1 MYSLFILSFI
11 ALLLSLALTPLLRD
25 LSLRL
30 GFVDQPDGRRKVH
43 ARAVPRMGG
52 VPILVSYAG
61 AYAVLLLLPLRAGNL
76 LQKQSSMIGSVLPP
90 VAIIFLTGLLDDWL
104 DLKPWQKLLG
114 EFGAAI
120 WAWEAGVRIV
130 GVAGRT
136 PKPWCSLLLTI
147 AWLILCSNAFNLIDG
162 VDGLATGVGLAA
174 TLTIMIAGILHGDV
188 ALGLATAPLAGCLI
202 GFLRYNFNPASIFLG
217 DSGSLLIGFLLGSYG
232 VIWSQ
237 KSATMLGMA
246 APALALGVP
255 LLEVGLSIMRR
266 FVRNEPIFAGDR
278 GHIHHRLLDR
288 GFTPR
293 RVALLLYG
301 ACGVAAI
308 LSLLQSAIHGR
319 LAGLAIVFFALVA
332 WAGIQ
337 YLGYAEFGAARRFL
351 AGVFFRPML
360 SAHVQLELLK
370 RSLATASTV
379 EQCWS
384 AIEQTG
390 LSVGYSHMTARLG
403 AARFATAP
411 DRTRSSS
418 FWQFRLNLGEDC
430 WINITQEVGCSA
442 QPILLMPFTEALQ
455 KVLPKKIAELSV
467 SGRRLAAD
475 PVESLVNLAAAVAR
489 PERHSP
495 ARNSSTT
502 TVMSSDCEAPSVKAT
517 TAS

>member
-1 MYSLFILSFI
+1 
-11 ALLLSLALTPLLRD
+11 
-25 LSLRL
+25 
-30 GFVDQPDGRRKVH
+30 
-43 ARAVPRMGG
+43 
-52 VPILVSYAG
+52 
-61 AYAVLLLLPLRAGNL
+61 LRAGDL

-104 DLKPWQKLLG
+104 DLKPWQKLPG
-114 EFGAAI
+114 EVAAAI

-130 GVAGRT
+130 GVAGMT
-136 PKPWCSLLLTI
+136 PKPWCSLLLTV

-255 LLEVGLSIMRR
+255 LLDVGLSIVRR

-278 GHIHHRLLDR
+278 GHIHHRLLER

-301 ACGVAAI
+301 ACGVAAA

-351 AGVFFRPML
+351 SGVFRPML
-360 SAHVQLELLK
+360 SAHVQLELLE
-370 RSLATASTV
+370 RSLSSASSV
-379 EQCWS
+379 EQCWR

-390 LSVGYSHMTARLG
+390 RSLGYNHITARLG
-403 AARFATAP
+403 PSRFATAP
-411 DRTRSSS
+411 ARTRKSS

-430 WINITQEVGCSA
+430 WVNITQQDGYGG
-442 QPILLMPFTEALQ
+442 QPILLMPFTEAVR
-455 KVLPKKIAELSV
+455 KALPKRIAELRTA
-467 SGRRLAAD
+467 GPRLAAD
-475 PVESLVNLAAAVAR
+475 PVESLMNLAAAVAG
-489 PERHSP
+489 PESHSP

-502 TVMSSDCEAPSVKAT
+502 TVMSSDCEAPSEKAA